1 MSLPD
6 YQPTRLPE
14 GEYRFVITDYEKKK
28 HPRADG
34 GVSVTVKFTFKVE
47 LPGGSPRRH
56 IESIACWEDRYGDL
70 LLAIGG
76 TKDEKGIAH
85 LSETN
90 EVIGSSFK
98 AAIIHER
105 DKDDPTKTWARVND
119 IRIPYQMPDIDP
131 ARNDQEEEDVPMPNE
146 NNGEP
151 GEPEDEEPLPF

>member
-1 MSLPD
+1 MGLPD
-6 YQPTRLPE
+6 FQPTRLPE
-14 GEYRFVITDYEKKK
+14 GEYRFIITDYEKKK

-76 TKDEKGIAH
+76 TKDENGTAH

-90 EVIGSSFK
+90 EVIGSSFR

-105 DKDDPTKTWARVND
+105 DKDDSTKTWARVND
-119 IRIPYQMPDIDP
+119 IRIPY
-131 ARNDQEEEDVPMPNE
+131 AENSVSNEEEDVPMPNGSE
-146 NNGEP
+146 GT
-151 GEPEDEEPLPF
+151 DEQDEIPF

>member
-6 YQPTRLPE
+6 FQPTRLPE
-14 GEYRFVITDYEKKK
+14 GEYRFIIIDYEKKK

-47 LPGGSPRRH
+47 SPGGGSRRH

-70 LLAIGG
+70 LMAIGG
-76 TKDEKGIAH
+76 VKDEKGIAH

-98 AAIIHER
+98 AAIIHEP

-119 IRIPYQMPDIDP
+119 IRVPYAESP
-131 ARNDQEEEDVPMPNE
+131 ASNEENDVPMPNG
-146 NNGEP
+146 NNDEP
-151 GEPEDEEPLPF
+151 GEPDEELPF

>member
-14 GEYRFVITDYEKKK
+14 GEYRFIITDYEKKK

-70 LLAIGG
+70 LMAIGG
-76 TKDEKGIAH
+76 VKDEKGTAH

-119 IRIPYQMPDIDP
+119 IRVPY
-131 ARNDQEEEDVPMPNE
+131 AEASAFNGEEDAPMPN
-146 NNGEP
+146 GS
-151 GEPEDEEPLPF
+151 GGEDEDSLPF